1 MELGF
6 GCLIPKAGGMRML
19 GIAKDI
25 TAAVGRTPLVELH
38 AFGTEARLLA
48 KLESFNP
55 GGSVKDRIALA
66 MISAAEREG
75 RLRSG
80 GTIIEPTSGNTGIGL
95 AIVAAVRGYHLILV
109 MPDSMSMERR
119 QLLAAY
125 GARIVLTPAAKG
137 MSGAV
142 AEAERLLAAQP
153 DAFMPQQ
160 FRNPANPAIHR
171 ATTAEEIWE
180 ACEGQVDA
188 LVSGVGTGGTLT
200 GVGSVLKERR
210 PGVWIV
216 AVEPAASPVLSG
228 GAPGKHP
235 LQGIGP
241 GFVPEV
247 LDRRLIDEVITVS
260 AEDAFTAARRL
271 ASAEGILA
279 GPSSGAALYA
289 AQQLASKPNFQGRTI
304 VVVLPDTG
312 ERYLSTG
319 LFPDPSSVMF
329 SESSAPTT

>member
-1 MELGF
+1 
-6 GCLIPKAGGMRML
+6 ML
-19 GIAKDI
+19 DVAKDI
-25 TAAVGRTPLVELH
+25 TAVVGRTPLVELH

-66 MISAAEREG
+66 MVSAAEREG
-75 RLRSG
+75 RLRPG

-171 ATTAEEIWE
+171 VTTAEEIWD
-180 ACEGQVDA
+180 ACKGQVDA

-210 PGVWIV
+210 PGVWVV

-247 LDRRLIDEVITVS
+247 LDRSLIDEVITVS
-260 AEDAFTAARRL
+260 ADDAFAAARRL
-271 ASAEGILA
+271 ASSEGILA
-279 GPSSGAALYA
+279 GPSSGAAVHA
-289 AQQLASKPNFQGRTI
+289 AQQLASKPKFQGRTI

-319 LFPDPSSVMF
+319 LFP
-329 SESSAPTT
+329 E